1 MGFTQPTLYSGA
13 TRPLRWVWICTT
25 HEPHSYQR
33 PPYDIVPDHYQFLDI
48 SVYLFR
54 HHLP

>member
-1 MGFTQPTLYSGA
+1 M
-13 TRPLRWVWICTT
+13 WICTT